1 MPLFSYT
8 GDFDFLRW
16 KPKKIYKNL
25 GVLKNGV
32 NPPCFSDHENT
43 AGKKGILISNF
54 EKIPPEI
61 TGVLIFCRGTSRP
74 SVRGNR
80 EGHLI
85 YFCHESP
92 FELIALVCNHNQ
104 YIQHVDICSIL

>member
-61 TGVLIFCRGTSRP
+61 TGVLIFCRVIFHVFFPIAPRLSTIRSKW
-74 SVRGNR
+74 VK
-80 EGHLI
+80 LD
-85 YFCHESP
+85 FLSP
-92 FELIALVCNHNQ
+92 FFPRELVNNV
-104 YIQHVDICSIL
+104 YFSMN